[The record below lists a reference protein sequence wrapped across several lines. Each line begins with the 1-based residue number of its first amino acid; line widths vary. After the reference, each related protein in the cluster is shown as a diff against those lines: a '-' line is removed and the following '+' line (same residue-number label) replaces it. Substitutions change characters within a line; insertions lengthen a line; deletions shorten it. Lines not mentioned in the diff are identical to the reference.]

1 MKYILVTG
9 GVISGIGKGVIASS
23 IGTLLEACKVRVTS
37 IKIDPYINIDAG
49 TFSPYEHGEVFVLDD
64 GGEVDLDLGNYERF
78 LNITLHRDNNIT
90 TGKIYQHVINRE
102 RTGDYLGKTVQV
114 VPHITDAIQEWVERV
129 AKIPVNVANETP
141 NVCIIELGGTIGDI
155 EGMPFVEAFRQFQ
168 FRVKKENFCNVHVSL
183 VPQPKATGEQKTKPT
198 QSSVR
203 ELRGLGL
210 SPDLIVCRSEGKI
223 PASIREK
230 ISLFCHVPPD
240 QVVGVSDVSC
250 VYRVPLVLQ
259 EEGLVEFFK
268 KRLNLDVPPR
278 QPKLL
283 LSKWRVL
290 ADRFERLPKEV
301 TIALVGKYTQLEDSY
316 ASVNKALKH
325 ASLAVNH
332 RLHLCSI
339 EADDLEP
346 ETQRDNPSKYHE
358 AWHQLVKANG
368 IIIPGG
374 FGVRG
379 TGGKINAANWART
392 NKIPFLGVRLGL
404 QCAIIEFARNVLN
417 LPAADSTE
425 FNPDTPDPVVIEMP
439 EHNPGQL
446 GGTMRLGK
454 RTTIFKDDNS
464 ILKKLYGNCDSVE
477 ERHRHR
483 YEVNPKYVERIEQHG
498 LKFVG
503 RSEDGERMEI
513 VELQDHPYFVAVQYH
528 PEYISRPLKP
538 SPPYLGLLLAATG
551 KIKSF
556 FNRGCQLSPEMSYSE
571 GESEEVELNNSFSS
585 IKQNGIVHS
594 SDSD

>member
-1 MKYILVTG
+1 M
-9 GVISGIGKGVIASS
+9 
-23 IGTLLEACKVRVTS
+23 
-37 IKIDPYINIDAG
+37 
-49 TFSPYEHGEVFVLDD
+49 
-64 GGEVDLDLGNYERF
+64 
-78 LNITLHRDNNIT
+78 
-90 TGKIYQHVINRE
+90 
-102 RTGDYLGKTVQV
+102 
-114 VPHITDAIQEWVERV
+114 
-129 AKIPVNVANETP
+129 
-141 NVCIIELGGTIGDI
+141 
-155 EGMPFVEAFRQFQ
+155 
-168 FRVKKENFCNVHVSL
+168 
-183 VPQPKATGEQKTKPT
+183 
-198 QSSVR
+198 
-203 ELRGLGL
+203 

-240 QVVGVSDVSC
+240 QVIGVRDVSC

-259 EEGLVEFFK
+259 DEGLVEFFK

-278 QPKLL
+278 QPKQL

-290 ADRFERLPKEV
+290 ADRFERLPREV

-325 ASLAVNH
+325 AALAVNH
-332 RLHLCSI
+332 RLNLCCI

-392 NKIPFLGVRLGL
+392 NKIPFLGVCLGL
-404 QCAIIEFARNVLN
+404 QCAVIEFSRNVLN
-417 LPAADSTE
+417 LNAADSTE
-425 FNPDTPDPVVIEMP
+425 FNPNTPHPVVIEMP

-464 ILKKLYGNCDSVE
+464 LLRKLYGNRESVE

-483 YEVNPKYVERIEQHG
+483 YEVNPKYVEMIEKLG

-513 VELQDHPYFVAVQYH
+513 IELQDHPYFVGVQYH

-556 FNRGCQLSPEMSYSE
+556 CNRGCQLSPEISYSE
-571 GESEEVELNNSFSS
+571 PSSDDEEEEEKLVAPAVELDSLSNLE
-585 IKQNGIVHS
+585 NGLTD
-594 SDSD
+594 SDS